1 MLFNRQK
8 EGYGS
13 RRLLAKG
20 KIFFRPCHLFGRVGM
35 GGGFIMQMTSLVLIK
50 KLKIDCLK
58 VTSLGKIETTIKCW
72 FTVMGTN
79 NSI

>member
-1 MLFNRQK
+1 
-8 EGYGS
+8 
-13 RRLLAKG
+13 
-20 KIFFRPCHLFGRVGM
+20 M

-58 VTSLGKIETTIKCW
+58 VTSLGKIETAIKSW